1 MDRANQTG
9 NPDEIWCVDSE
20 TGKQYIMNVKT
31 GQVVREV
38 NDDNNV

>member
-1 MDRANQTG
+1 MDNSSKTD

-20 TGKQYIMNVKT
+20 TGKQYIMNIKT

-38 NDDNNV
+38 TNDKPI